1 MISMPTALELGPDG
15 WKPYVESQALRD
27 SSQESVPQTGR
38 EKEHILSRVRQ
49 VAAALRS
56 RFGVK
61 KVILFGSIA
70 HEAWFREDSDLDL
83 AVEGLGAE
91 DYWEAW
97 AMVEDMIHERPVDL
111 IEIESATDSMKKTI
125 FRHGVVL

>member
-1 MISMPTALELGPDG
+1 MPTALELGPDG
-15 WKPYVESQALRD
+15 WKSYIESQGLRN
-27 SSQESVPQTGR
+27 SGQESAPQTGR
-38 EKEHILSRVRQ
+38 EKGQILSRVHH

-97 AMVEDMIHERPVDL
+97 AMVEDMIPERPVDF
-111 IEIESATDSMKKTI
+111 IDIESATDSMKRTI
-125 FRHGVVL
+125 SRHGVVL